1 MTRVPASSR
10 QILVVTLF
18 SLFTFV
24 ACAEDRTVFF
34 DSIKE
39 IPVGIRAV
47 AGAAAAAVDANAPME
62 FALALKMRDLPALQ
76 ARVAAGE
83 LISSDEMAAKY
94 YPLAADYQAQLN
106 WLTGEGFTIVK
117 TDPNRLAIFAKG
129 THAQI
134 QHSLQVTL
142 SNVTANGKSYTSA
155 VTAPS
160 LPSTIAP
167 AVLGI
172 NGLQPHIQLH
182 RHSQPSTNTS
192 NHPPFLPSE
201 IIKAYGG
208 AGVTQNGSGQTIG
221 IVIDTFPKNSDLTA
235 FWTAAGVNQSLNNIT
250 FLQVVSGTLPA
261 VEGEESLDVE
271 WSSGIASAAKVRVYA
286 TTDLSFVHLD
296 QAYQAILND
305 LASQPGLR
313 QVSISLGLGETF
325 ASSSQMNTDA
335 QYFASLAAGGVSVF
349 VSSGDGGSSP
359 SQAGHDHTGPVQIET
374 PGSDPSVT
382 CVGGTSLFLTS
393 NGAVNSE
400 SAWFDGGGGTS
411 IQFNRPAYQTGNG
424 VPSGTKRCVPDV
436 ASAGDPDTG
445 SLVVLNGV
453 QQQYGGTSWSAPTWA
468 GFCALINQSRAAA
481 GLSPVGALG
490 PKLYPLLGTSNFR
503 DITTGSNGNNGVYNA
518 GPGYDLCTGLGVPN
532 LSALI
537 QTLSATSGGG
547 GGGTP
552 NLTNNNAVSNTAPTT
567 IAVGQTITVTS
578 SVINNGTGAAGP
590 FTVRYR
596 LSTDSTFDTTDP
608 LFGDA
613 QITGLAA
620 SGTATASFTGPCP
633 NVTPGNYNLIWFI
646 DALGEVAESNET
658 DNTFFRTTQITVT
671 AASSGLPNLT
681 LDTSTNITAPTT
693 IAVGSSMTVSSKVIN
708 SGTASA
714 SAFSVRYRLSTDTTY
729 SATNDAL
736 IGDVAISSLGANAKA
751 TASVTANCPN
761 VPPGQYY
768 VIFSIDPFGE
778 VTESNETDNIWYRTG
793 QITVTAAAGQSNLT
807 YDSNTPIV
815 VPPAVAAGGP
825 ITVSTG
831 VINNGVAG
839 AGKFTVRYRLSA
851 DTNYDTTDP
860 FLGDAPITSLSA
872 GATTVAQFTGTCPS
886 VAAGSYWLIWSID
899 CFGEVAES
907 SESDNL
913 WYYTTKITVTN
924 TTGTVA
930 PIITSGPSFSPQSPS
945 TGDLV
950 SFTIAATD
958 PQNSP
963 LTYAWDFGDGSTGS
977 GIAPTHTYLVAGNFA
992 VNVTAADSLGASA
1005 LGSVNIFVAPAFI
1018 SASLSKRKFT
1028 LNFRTFNDSI
1038 DVTMT
1043 NSALSTASAD
1053 ASVAIYIGG
1062 QHYDTASLSKGKASG
1077 DVNFGKFTLNTRSG
1091 SLRYTARN
1099 VYLQNV
1105 ISAFGATNTTVKN
1118 ASVSIP
1124 IVVIVDGAGYGGTY
1138 TFNYTAKQDS
1148 TGNGK

>member
-1 MTRVPASSR
+1 MTRVPKSSR
-10 QILVVTLF
+10 QILAVSLF
-18 SLFTFV
+18 SLFTFL
-24 ACAEDRTVFF
+24 ACAEDRTVFS

-47 AGAAAAAVDANAPME
+47 AGTAAAAVDAAAPME
-62 FALALKMRDLPALQ
+62 FMLSLKMRDLPALQ
-76 ARVAAGE
+76 ARVHAGE
-83 LISSDEMAAKY
+83 LISPDEMASKY

-142 SNVTANGKSYTSA
+142 SNVTVSGKTYTSA

-160 LPSTIAP
+160 LPSSLAP

-208 AGVTQNGSGQTIG
+208 TGVTQNGSGQTIG

-235 FWTAAGVNQSLNNIT
+235 FWTAAGVNQSLNNMSFI
-250 FLQVVSGTLPA
+250 QVVSGTLPA

-296 QAYQAILND
+296 QAYQQILND

-325 ASSSQMNTDA
+325 ASASQMNTDA

-359 SQAGHDHTGPVQIET
+359 SQAGHDHSGPVQIET

-393 NGAVNSE
+393 NGTVNSE

-411 IQFNRPAYQTGNG
+411 IQFNRPAYQVGNG
-424 VPSGTKRCVPDV
+424 LPSGNARCVPDV

-481 GLSPVGALG
+481 GLAPVGALG

-518 GPGYDLCTGLGVPN
+518 GAGYDLCTGLGVPN
-532 LSALI
+532 LAALI
-537 QTLSATSGGG
+537 QTLSATGGG

-552 NLTNNNAVSNTAPTT
+552 NLTNNSDVANTAPTT
-567 IAVGQTITVTS
+567 VAVGQTMTVTS

-596 LSTDSTFDTTDP
+596 LSTDTTFDTTDP
-608 LFGDA
+608 LLGDA

-620 SGTATASFTGPCP
+620 NGTATASFTGPCP

-646 DALGEVAESNET
+646 DALGEVAESNEN

-671 AASSGLPNLT
+671 AASSSLPNLT
-681 LDTSTNITAPTT
+681 LDQTTTITAPAT
-693 IAVGSSMTVSSKVIN
+693 IAVGSSMTVSCKVIN
-708 SGTASA
+708 NGTVSA
-714 SAFSVRYRLSTDTTY
+714 GAFSVRYRLSTDTTY
-729 SATNDAL
+729 SPTDDAL
-736 IGDVAISSLGANAKA
+736 IGDAAISSLGANAKA
-751 TASVTANCPN
+751 TATVTANCPN

-778 VTESNETDNIWYRTG
+778 VAESNETDNIWYRTG
-793 QITVTAAAGQSNLT
+793 QITVTAGAGQPNLT
-807 YDSNTPIV
+807 YDPNTPIV
-815 VPPAVAAGGP
+815 APLTVAAGGP

-831 VINNGVAG
+831 VINNGVAS
-839 AGKFTVRYRLSA
+839 AGKFTVRYRLST

-860 FLGDAPITSLSA
+860 FVGDAPITSLAA
-872 GATTVAQFTGTCPS
+872 GSTVVAQFSGTCPNI
-886 VAAGSYWLIWSID
+886 AAGSYWLIWSID
-899 CFGEVAES
+899 AFGEVAES

-924 TTGTVA
+924 TTGTIA
-930 PIITSGPSFSPQSPS
+930 PIITSGPSFTPDSPS

-950 SFTIAATD
+950 SFTVTASD

-963 LTYAWDFGDGSTGS
+963 LTYAWDFGDGSTDSGS
-977 GIAPTHTYLVAGNFA
+977 APAHTYQVAGDYT
-992 VNVTAADSLGASA
+992 VNVTISDALGAST
-1005 LGSVNIFVAPAFI
+1005 LGSVNISIAPTFSA
-1018 SASLSKRKFT
+1018 ASLPKHKFA
-1028 LNFRTFNDSI
+1028 LNFKSFNDSI

-1043 NSALSTASAD
+1043 QSALQFALSDAD
-1053 ASVAIYIGG
+1053 VAIFIGG
-1062 QHYDTASLSKGKASG
+1062 QQFDTASLLKGKASG

-1091 SLRYTARN
+1091 TLRYTASR
-1099 VYLQNV
+1099 VDLQDILV
-1105 ISAFGATNTTVKN
+1105 AFGATNTTVKN

-1124 IVVIVDGAGYGGTY
+1124 IVMFVNGAGYGGTY
-1138 TFNYTAKQDS
+1138 TFSYTAKQDS